1 MEVYLN
7 NAATSWPKPERVYV
21 AVDNYLRS
29 FGASQGRGS
38 FRRSREATGIIEE
51 CRLRLARLF
60 NADDSFRFVF
70 TKNCS
75 EALNLAIKGLLKRGG
90 HVITSSME
98 HNSVWRPL
106 KTLEM
111 KGVISLT
118 QVLCNRQGE
127 IDLNAVEGAF
137 QPNTRLL
144 VCTHA
149 SNVTGTLFPIAE
161 LAEIAHRHNAVILV
175 DAAQTAGVY
184 PIDIKAADLDL
195 ISFSGHKGLLGP
207 QGTGALYISPRL
219 VLEPLLEGG
228 TGSSSLSPFQPEVL
242 PDRFETG
249 TPNGPGIAGLGAA
262 LDFILE
268 TGIEVIREKEE
279 MLTGMILERLQEI
292 PGIEVYGV
300 CDPERQ
306 VAVVSFNILDV
317 NPEEVGTVLDEVFG
331 IMVRTGLHCAPEA
344 HKTIGTI
351 ERGTVR
357 VSPGFFNTPEEIDCF
372 IEAIREIARK
382 AGHPASQTKERAE
395 REEFLTGYR
404 IQQTSP
410 CFSDARRIRVVAS
423 LPRNIEELFPY
434 LNAVLRGNYDREAK
448 SFTFSYED
456 RPVVLEPTLMTLGK
470 TEDLAKAKEV
480 FDRVI
485 RIINRVYAEM
495 DRIVPATEP
504 QLQLSP
510 LSLYRHLPRTNCR
523 KCGELTCL
531 AFAAGV
537 VQGNRKLDDCPI
549 LQEPSYARQKKEIEQ
564 QLGEYLAR
572 LLPRGEEFPL

>member
-7 NAATSWPKPERVYV
+7 NAATSWPKPEKVYV
-21 AVDNYLRS
+21 AVDNYLRN

-51 CRLRLARLF
+51 CRARLARLF
-60 NADDSFRFVF
+60 NADDPSRFVF

-75 EALNLAIKGLLKRGG
+75 EALNLAIKGLLRKGD

-118 QVLCNRQGE
+118 EVVCNQRGE
-127 IDLNAVEGAF
+127 IDLAAVEKAF

-161 LAEIAHRHNAVILV
+161 LAEIAHQHNAVILV

-195 ISFSGHKGLLGP
+195 IAFSGHKGLLGP
-207 QGTGALYISPRL
+207 QGTGAFYISRRL
-219 VLEPLLEGG
+219 TLEPLLEGG

-268 TGIEVIREKEE
+268 TGIEVIRQKEE
-279 MLTGMILERLQEI
+279 MLTGMILEKLQEI
-292 PGIEVYGV
+292 AGIELYGV
-300 CDPERQ
+300 LDPERQ
-306 VAVVSFNILDV
+306 VAVISFNVRDV
-317 NPEEVGTVLDEVFG
+317 DPKEVGTVLDEVFG

-357 VSPGFFNTPEEIDCF
+357 VSPGFFNTPEEIEYF
-372 IEAIREIARK
+372 IEAMREIARK
-382 AGHPASQTKERAE
+382 AGYLTKQPEKKDDSGE
-395 REEFLTGYR
+395 YVVSYR
-404 IQQTSP
+404 IQQISP
-410 CFSDARRIRVVAS
+410 CFFDNKKIRVVAS
-423 LPRNIEELFPY
+423 LPRDITELFPY
-434 LNAVLRGNYDREAK
+434 LNAVLRGYYSEEGRT
-448 SFTFSYED
+448 FTFSYEG
-456 RPVVLEPTLMTLGK
+456 RLVVLQHSQITLSK
-470 TEDLAKAKEV
+470 TEDINEAQ
-480 FDRVI
+480 VI
-485 RIINRVYAEM
+485 LDKVLTILNKVASEREQII
-495 DRIVPATEP
+495 PTTKP
-504 QLQLSP
+504 QINP
-510 LSLYRHLPRTNCR
+510 FVLYKHMPRTNCR
-523 KCGELTCL
+523 ECGELTCF
-531 AFAAGV
+531 AFATGV
-537 VQGNRKLDDCPI
+537 ILGQYEVEQCPV
-549 LQEPSYARQKKEIEQ
+549 LNNPLYKRQKEIIEME
-564 QLGEYLAR
+564 LKKCMKDS
-572 LLPRGEEFPL
+572 LPSGEEFAL

>member
-21 AVDNYLRS
+21 AVDNYLRGFS
-29 FGASQGRGS
+29 ASQGRGS

-51 CRLRLARLF
+51 CRAKLARLF
-60 NADDSFRFVF
+60 NADDPSRFVF

-75 EALNLAIKGLLKRGG
+75 EALNLAIKGFLRRGD

-118 QVLCNRQGE
+118 QVLCNRRGE
-127 IDLNAVEGAF
+127 IDLDAVEKAF

-161 LAEIAHRHNAVILV
+161 LAEIAHRHGAAILV

-184 PIDIKAADLDL
+184 PIDIKALDLDL
-195 ISFSGHKGLLGP
+195 VAFSGHKGLLGP

-279 MLTGMILERLQEI
+279 MLTGMLLEKLQRI
-292 PGIEVYGV
+292 AGIELYGV
-300 CDPERQ
+300 LDPERQ
-306 VAVVSFNILDV
+306 VAVVSFNVRDV

-351 ERGTVR
+351 DRGTVR
-357 VSPGFFNTPEEIDCF
+357 VSPGFFNTPEEIDYF

-382 AGHPASQTKERAE
+382 AGHPASQAKEKPE
-395 REEFLTGYR
+395 TEEFLTGYR

-410 CFSDARRIRVVAS
+410 CFSDAKKIRVVAS

-434 LNAVLRGNYDREAK
+434 LNAVLRGNYNREEK

-470 TEDLAKAKEV
+470 TEDLAKAKEI

-485 RIINRVYAEM
+485 RILNKVYAER
-495 DRIVPATEP
+495 DRIVPTTEP
-504 QLQLSP
+504 QIQLSP
-510 LSLYRHLPRTNCR
+510 LSLYKHLPRANCR

-537 VQGNRKLDDCPI
+537 VQGNRKLDDCPT
-549 LQEPSYARQKKEIEQ
+549 LQEPSYARQREAIEQ
-564 QLGEYLAR
+564 QLADYFAR

>member
-51 CRLRLARLF
+51 CRARLTRLF
-60 NADDSFRFVF
+60 NADDSSRFVF

-75 EALNLAIKGLLKRGG
+75 EALNLAIKGLLRRGD
-90 HVITSSME
+90 HVITGSME

-118 QVLCNRQGE
+118 QVLCSRRGE
-127 IDLNAVEGAF
+127 IDLNAVEKAF

-161 LAEIAHRHNAVILV
+161 LAEIAHRHGAAILV

-268 TGIEVIREKEE
+268 TGVEVIREKEE
-279 MLTGMILERLQEI
+279 MLTGMILERLQGI

-306 VAVVSFNILDV
+306 VAIVSFNVLDV

-357 VSPGFFNTPEEIDCF
+357 VSPGFFNTPEEIDYF

-395 REEFLTGYR
+395 GEEFLTGYR

-410 CFSDARRIRVVAS
+410 CFSDAGRIRVVAS

-434 LNAVLRGNYDREAK
+434 LNAVLRGNYNREEK
-448 SFTFSYED
+448 SFTFSYEN

-485 RIINRVYAEM
+485 RIINRVYAER

-523 KCGELTCL
+523 KCGELTCV

-537 VQGNRKLDDCPI
+537 VQGNRRLDDCPT
-549 LQEPSYARQKKEIEQ
+549 LQEPSYARQKEAIEQ
-564 QLGEYLAR
+564 QLADYFAR